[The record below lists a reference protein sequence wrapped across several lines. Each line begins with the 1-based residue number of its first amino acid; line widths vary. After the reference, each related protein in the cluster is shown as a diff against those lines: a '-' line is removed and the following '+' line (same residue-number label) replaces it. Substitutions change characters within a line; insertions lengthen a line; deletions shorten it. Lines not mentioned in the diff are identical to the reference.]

1 MQHEFAFDAGGFG
14 NALKIGVLVAV
25 IFISFNFSS
34 QQGQDLFA
42 TASEL
47 HAQKNKVAVPAI
59 KAKQS
64 ASETESAFSGASATS
79 AVYFRKTNLPAN
91 VPAVDGAGA
100 IAVDLETGTILFE
113 KNKDD
118 TYPTASVA
126 KLMTAVIAQETLAS
140 STIITAGSDSIST
153 YGNSGGIVRGESFR
167 VSDLLYG
174 LLLPSSNDSSRMF
187 ELAQNPLNEATS
199 SGFVS
204 LMNMKAAS
212 LGMARTHYAD
222 SSGLKQET
230 VSSVSDLVRLLRYVY
245 TKHPEIMAVSRAR
258 RHSVVS
264 GGRKIRH
271 IWDNINWPA
280 GDKKFLGGK
289 AGFTD
294 EAIETMAGIWS
305 VNPSKSGA
313 RPIGIA
319 ILGSRRRVSDA
330 RAVVGYIENRF
341 VYGTTTTVTND
352 MPKPSITFSGAAL
365 LEAVKEYLR

>member
-1 MQHEFAFDAGGFG
+1 MRYEFSFDTS
-14 NALKIGVLVAV
+14 KIFEIAEIGTLIA
-25 IFISFNFSS
+25 IILISFDFGSR
-34 QQGQDLFA
+34 QGQDLLA
-42 TASEL
+42 AASAL
-47 HAQKNKVAVPAI
+47 NTQKNKPAVPA
-59 KAKQS
+59 KTMS
-64 ASETESAFSGASATS
+64 PSSETVSAFLGTGTTS

-91 VPAVDGAGA
+91 VPVVGGAGA
-100 IAVDLETGTILFE
+100 VAIDLETGTILFE

-126 KLMTAVIAQETLAS
+126 KLMTAVVAQKTLAS
-140 STIITAGSDSIST
+140 STIITAGSDSVST

-174 LLLPSSNDSSRMF
+174 LLLPSSNDASRMF
-187 ELAQNPLNEATS
+187 ELAQNPPSEATS

-204 LMNMKAAS
+204 LMNAQAAL
-212 LGMARTHYAD
+212 LGMTRTHYAD
-222 SSGLKQET
+222 SSGLKQDT
-230 VSSVSDLVRLLRYVY
+230 ASSAADIVRLLRYIY
-245 TKHPEIMAVSRAR
+245 LKHPEIIAASRTR
-258 RHSVVS
+258 EYRVVS

-280 GDKKFLGGK
+280 GDKKFVGGK

-305 VNPSKSGA
+305 VKPSKSAA

-319 ILGSRRRVSDA
+319 ILGSRRRVSDV
-330 RAVVGYIENRF
+330 RAIIGYIENRF
-341 VYGTTTTVTND
+341 VYGTTTAVTRD
-352 MPKPSITFSGAAL
+352 TPKPSITFSGAAL